1 MVHDAFNPFAI
12 SKTSTSRQREGPA
25 MLLTVQRLLYHS
37 SRWLA
42 TACIATTCI
51 TAALLT
57 SAAWAQTAAPSVTTL
72 SAQDEKAALAVV
84 QAQLAA
90 FAADDAAK
98 AFSYASPEIQ
108 KAFGTPKNFLA
119 MVRQQYPVVYR
130 PATTAFFK
138 PETHGGGV
146 LLRVQMTDANAAQWL
161 AVYSLQKP
169 TQKSQPWRIAGCM
182 VVANTARSA

>member
-1 MVHDAFNPFAI
+1 
-12 SKTSTSRQREGPA
+12 
-25 MLLTVQRLLYHS
+25 MLLTRHS
-37 SRWLA
+37 LHSVLHQPSRWLA
-42 TACIATTCI
+42 TVCIAAAC
-51 TAALLT
+51 TATALLAP
-57 SAAWAQTAAPSVTTL
+57 AAWAQTAALPATTL

-90 FAADDAAK
+90 FAADDATK
-98 AFSYASPEIQ
+98 AFSYASPQIQ

>member
-1 MVHDAFNPFAI
+1 
-12 SKTSTSRQREGPA
+12 
-25 MLLTVQRLLYHS
+25 MLLTRHS
-37 SRWLA
+37 LHSVLHQPSRWLA
-42 TACIATTCI
+42 TVCVTIC
-51 TAALLT
+51 TAAACTATALLAP
-57 SAAWAQTAAPSVTTL
+57 AAWAQTAAPSATTL

-130 PATTAFFK
+130 PSSTAFFK

-146 LLRVQMTDANAAQWL
+146 LLRVQMTDGNAAQWL